1 MSSFWIIAKARI
13 QVSRAKLVI
22 YTRSYSPRCDDA
34 VLDIENY
41 NIDFIERNLDING
54 IKVNELDILAKKH
67 PDGLMSLL
75 STQSKYYPEIQDNM
89 DTMTYKDALEYIV
102 KHPAVLKT
110 PIIYS
115 TNTLVIG
122 YDFEELDNLCLLMAN
137 RRKKVE
143 IEIIE
148 EFDNKFDI

>member
-1 MSSFWIIAKARI
+1 M
-13 QVSRAKLVI
+13 SRAKLVI

-67 PDGLMSLL
+67 PNGLMSLL
-75 STQSKYYPEIQDNM
+75 STQSKYYPKIQDNM
-89 DTMTYKDALEYIV
+89 DTMTYKEALEYVV
-102 KHPAVLKT
+102 KHPAILKT
-110 PIIYS
+110 PIVCS
-115 TNTLVIG
+115 ANTLVIG
-122 YDFEELDNLCLLMAN
+122 YNFEELDNLCLLMSN

-148 EFDNKFDI
+148 EFDNRFDI